1 MKTWYTFS
9 VLQPLSE
16 ADTVRQAA
24 RQDRLLVADDLGVSD
39 PSMAR
44 AVAYGGLRRIV
55 PGVYLGVEHATGPL
69 TEGAGW
75 TLRHPD
81 AVVGL
86 LTAALVHDLT
96 DAFPRGTWLFVPKGS
111 SPPRSASF
119 PVQVIQTTPRHIAA
133 KHDDENGIERRQVH
147 GVTIRLTGLDRTV
160 IDLWRYPRRIPEEFA
175 LEALRRRAKLDNFRV
190 PDFARLARRLGAWG
204 RMEPVVQGLMLR

>member
-1 MKTWYTFS
+1 MIDNFS
-9 VLQPLSE
+9 VLQTISE
-16 ADTVRQAA
+16 ADTIRQAA
-24 RQDRLLVADDLGVSD
+24 GQDRLLEADLLGVSD
-39 PSMAR
+39 PAMAR
-44 AVAYGGLRRIV
+44 ATDVGALRRIA
-55 PGVYLGVEHATGPL
+55 PGVYLGVDHATGPL

-81 AVVGL
+81 AVIGL

-96 DAFPRGTWLFVPKGS
+96 DAFPRGSWLFVPKGS
-111 SPPRSASF
+111 SPPRSAAF
-119 PVQVIQTTPRHIAA
+119 PVQVVQSVPWYLSL
-133 KHDDENGIERRQVH
+133 KHDDDNGIEARQVH
-147 GVTIRLTGLDRTV
+147 GVTVRQTGLDRTV

-175 LEALRRRAKLDNFRV
+175 LEALRRRAKLDDFRV

>member
-1 MKTWYTFS
+1 MP
-9 VLQPLSE
+9 QPLSE
-16 ADTVRQAA
+16 ASTIRQAA
-24 RQDRLLVADDLGVSD
+24 RQDRLLIADLLGVSD
-39 PSMAR
+39 SAMAR
-44 AVAYGGLRRIV
+44 ATDGGVLRRIV
-55 PGVYLGVEHATGPL
+55 PGVYLGVDHATGPL

-111 SPPRSASF
+111 SPPRSAAS
-119 PVQVIQTTPRHIAA
+119 PVQVVQTAPRHIAP
-133 KHDDENGIERRQVH
+133 KHDDDNGIEVREVH
-147 GVTIRLTGLDRTV
+147 GIAVRLTGPDRTV

>member
-1 MKTWYTFS
+1 MLHDTT
-9 VLQPLSE
+9 E
-16 ADTVRQAA
+16 AETIRQAA

-39 PSMAR
+39 PAMAR
-44 AVAYGGLRRIV
+44 ATDAGVLRRIA
-55 PGVYLGVEHATGPL
+55 PGVYLGTTHVTGPL

-75 TLRHPD
+75 SLRHPD

-111 SPPRSASF
+111 SPPRSAVF
-119 PVQVIQTTPRHIAA
+119 PVKAVQTAPRHINP
-133 KHDDENGIERRQVH
+133 KHDDDNGIELREVH
-147 GVTIRLTGLDRTV
+147 GVAVRLTGLDRTV
-160 IDLWRYPRRIPEEFA
+160 IDLWRTPRRIPEEFA

-204 RMEPVVQGLMLR
+204 RLEPVVQGLMLR